1 MSQALPGPVG
11 GKAGAFNYRLWCSDP
26 FGFLSDI
33 AGVYGDVV
41 GFHLGD
47 SPCILINGAP
57 EVRELLTRHEMH
69 LRKPGFV
76 RNSNRA
82 HWGDGLTTLEA
93 DAWQARRKVLRP
105 CFSSAMVSSVS
116 ACVLQCTTDMLDSW
130 DAGSVVDLQYELRML
145 VARIALRTVLDAD
158 IEGLGEAVRRS
169 GLVSRQQA
177 YGVDYCSTVSGDAAA
192 PLWQIRPRAPS
203 CMGEVVRVID
213 ERLLGGE
220 TRPDILS
227 TLLQQWNHADWKAD
241 RDDIVG
247 EIMQMLYAG
256 HLTIPAALMSFWK
269 EMATCS
275 ALSQLE
281 AEADRYSARGY
292 RDPVSQV
299 GSRSLAMLK
308 ESLRLHPPAP
318 VLYREVETAFD
329 LCGYGFESGAL
340 VLVCPQL
347 LHRDSR
353 YFAHP
358 ELFMPERFLAGDDNT
373 GNPLVSQDVQ
383 VDGRL
388 VSAAPYLPFGMGP
401 RTCIASHLA
410 MQQMT
415 QMALLVSG
423 RFSLQP
429 TTDSSTRFLLQ
440 PRR

>member
-1 MSQALPGPVG
+1 MSWPLPGPG
-11 GKAGAFNYRLWCSDP
+11 GGNAGAFNYRLWCSDP
-26 FGFLSDI
+26 IGFLSDI

-69 LRKPGFV
+69 LRKPEFV
-76 RNSNRA
+76 RDSNRA

-105 CFSSAMVSSVS
+105 CFSSATVS
-116 ACVLQCTTDMLDSW
+116 AVSTCVVQCTTDMLNSW

-158 IEGLGEAVRRS
+158 IDGLGEAGGRS

-177 YGVDYCSTVSGDAAA
+177 YGVDYCSAAGGDPAA

-203 CMGEVVRVID
+203 RMDEVVRIID
-213 ERLLGGE
+213 ERMLGGDS
-220 TRPDILS
+220 RPDILS
-227 TLLQQWNHADWKAD
+227 MLLHQRRHADWKAG
-241 RDDIVG
+241 RDEIVG

-256 HLTIPAALMSFWK
+256 HLTIPAGLMSLWK
-269 EMATCS
+269 ELATCS
-275 ALSQLE
+275 AVSQLE
-281 AEADRYSARGY
+281 AEADCYSARGY

-299 GSRSLAMLK
+299 GSHCLSMLK

-318 VLYREVETAFD
+318 VLYREVDIAFE
-329 LCGYGFESGAL
+329 LGGYDIEPGAM

-353 YFAHP
+353 YFANP
-358 ELFMPERFLAGDDNT
+358 DRFMPERFLAGDDNS
-373 GNPLVSQDVQ
+373 GNPLMSQDGHRDRTV
-383 VDGRL
+383 

-415 QMALLVSG
+415 QITLMVSG

-429 TTDSSTRFLLQ
+429 APGCRTRFLLR
-440 PRR
+440 PRC